1 MISSK
6 RLLLIVVTMVRA
18 LQNLEQSVHVT
29 LHLLAR
35 TVSSVLLVT
44 NLKITHQPILRD
56 VRRL

>member
-6 RLLLIVVTMVRA
+6 RLLLIVVTVVRA
-18 LQNLEQSVHVT
+18 LQNLEQSVHVI